1 MRSLALVLL
10 IAACGAPHRATLP
23 SGAAPASDSRAPADA
38 NHATSRG
45 TSDSARDPAAPSA
58 CGDRA
63 ACHDPRVVDLDIIRI
78 TARETSPGG
87 DREVSAVASADLFKE
102 ATAAAKAGRQR
113 EAIDR
118 YRELISQF
126 PESQF

>member
-23 SGAAPASDSRAPADA
+23 SGATPARDLADA
-38 NHATSRG
+38 SHAASRG
-45 TSDSARDPAAPSA
+45 RVISPRPPRDPAEPSA

-63 ACHDPRVVDLDIIRI
+63 ACRDPRVIDLDIIRI

-87 DREVSAVASADLFKE
+87 DREVTAVASADLFKA
-102 ATAAAKAGRQR
+102 ATDAVKADRPR

-118 YRELISQF
+118 YRELVS
-126 PESQF
+126 